1 MLLRYFDDPTIL
13 IIASLVMVM
22 ALIFHN
28 IFQAWVAR
36 RLGDLTPTYQGFGQ
50 FDPQTHLEPMGVFFL
65 LLLGFG
71 WPKQVSVNS
80 RNYRGRGR
88 QEALVWYAGPAAY
101 LLVATVSWTAAVAF
115 FTAGAGSSLVGGFVV
130 AGNVA
135 ILHAVVNLF
144 PVFPLDGARAALAWG
159 SPQVRRAIQQVAQ
172 FGFIGFILIFL
183 VLSYTGVLG
192 AVQRFFADIILGGIQ
207 ALFRAFGA

>member
-28 IFQAWVAR
+28 IVQAWVAR

-144 PVFPLDGARAALAWG
+144 PVFPLDGARAALAWDN
-159 SPQVRRAIQQVAQ
+159 PQVRRAIQQVAQ

>member
-1 MLLRYFDDPTIL
+1 MLLRYFNDPTIL

-28 IFQAWVAR
+28 IVQAWVAR
-36 RLGDLTPTYQGFGQ
+36 RYGDLTPTYQGFGK

-71 WPKQVSVNS
+71 WPKQVPVNS
-80 RNYRGRGR
+80 RNYPGRGR
-88 QEALVWYAGPAAY
+88 QEAIVWYSGPAAY
-101 LLVATVSWTAAVAF
+101 LLVAAVSFLVSELLRVAAGGQQVVLAFQVA
-115 FTAGAGSSLVGGFVV
+115 GVV
-130 AGNVA
+130 A
-135 ILHAVVNLF
+135 IRHAVINLF

-159 SPQVRRAIQQVAQ
+159 DAGVRRFIQQIAQ
-172 FGFIGFILIFL
+172 YGFIGFIAIFL
-183 VLSYTGVLG
+183 ILSYTGVLRTIEG
-192 AVQRFFADIILGGIQ
+192 FFGGLILGGIR

>member
-1 MLLRYFDDPTIL
+1 MLLRYFNEPTIL

-28 IFQAWVAR
+28 IVQAWVAR
-36 RLGDLTPTYQGFGQ
+36 RYGDLTPTYQGFGK

-71 WPKQVSVNS
+71 WPKQVPVNS
-80 RNYRGRGR
+80 RNFPGRGR
-88 QEALVWYAGPAAY
+88 QEAIVWYSGPAAY
-101 LLVATVSWTAAVAF
+101 LLVATVAF
-115 FTAGAGSSLVGGFVV
+115 FFAVLFAGQGGGPQLVRAFVV
-130 AGNVA
+130 AGQAA
-135 ILHAVVNLF
+135 ILHAVINLF

-159 SPQVRRAIQQVAQ
+159 NAQVRRLIQQVAQ
-172 FGFIGFILIFL
+172 YGFIGFIAIFL
-183 VLSYTGVLG
+183 VLNYTGIL
-192 AVQRFFADIILGGIQ
+192 ARIQFFFTRLILGGIE